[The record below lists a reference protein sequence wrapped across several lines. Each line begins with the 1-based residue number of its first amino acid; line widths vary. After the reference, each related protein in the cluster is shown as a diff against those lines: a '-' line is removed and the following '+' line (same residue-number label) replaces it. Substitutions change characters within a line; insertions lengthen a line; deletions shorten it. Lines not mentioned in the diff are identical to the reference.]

1 MHRLWFRVDHRN
13 GKGRDMK
20 TNVLRLLCMCACF
33 CPVLGA
39 GQEGPWPNKPIKV
52 IVPFGPGSAA
62 DGSGRAVVELLSK
75 LLGQSMVVEN
85 RVGAGGTVGAAA
97 AAKAAPDGY
106 TLMVHSNSH
115 TVTASTYTPAQLGYD
130 PARDL
135 VGVAPLALTPSVFVT
150 ATSKGFANMQ
160 AMIDYAKAKPGVI
173 NYASAGTGS
182 VTHLGAERLK
192 VAGGFTGTHIPTKST
207 PEAMTEV
214 LSGRADYFLSPIGLA
229 SQHIKAGKLVALAV
243 ASTKR
248 SSVLPNVPTTA
259 EAGVANAEYDTWMGM
274 YAPAKTPREILERLN
289 RETAKVLRSPE
300 LQARFDTIVMT
311 PMIMSVDEFAAFLRK
326 DFEMNAQVVKQ
337 AGLQPN

>member
-1 MHRLWFRVDHRN
+1 MRQ
-13 GKGRDMK
+13 
-20 TNVLRLLCMCACF
+20 TVLRLLCISACF
-33 CPVLGA
+33 GPLPA
-39 GQEGPWPNKPIKV
+39 TAQEAAWPNRPIKV

-75 LLGQSMVVEN
+75 LLGQPIVVEN

-135 VGVAPLALTPSVFVT
+135 VGVTPLATTPLVFVT
-150 ATSKGFANMQ
+150 AGSKGFATLQ
-160 AMIDYAKAKPGVI
+160 ALIDYAKAKLGAI
-173 NYASAGTGS
+173 NYASAGIGS
-182 VTHLGAERLK
+182 VTHLGAERLRL
-192 VAGGFTGTHIPTKST
+192 AGGFTGTHIPTKST

-229 SQHIKAGKLVALAV
+229 TQHIKAGRLVALGV
-243 ASTKR
+243 ASSKR
-248 SSVLPNVPTTA
+248 STMLPNVPTTA
-259 EAGVANAEYDTWMGM
+259 EAGLANAEYDTWMGM
-274 YAPAKTPREILERLN
+274 YAPAKTPRDILERLN
-289 RETAKVLRSPE
+289 RETAKVLRSTE
-300 LQARFDTIVMT
+300 LQARFDTLVMT
-311 PMIMSVDEFAAFLRK
+311 PLIMSVDEFAAHLRK
-326 DFEMNAQVVKQ
+326 DFEMNAQLVRQ

>member
-1 MHRLWFRVDHRN
+1 MRQ
-13 GKGRDMK
+13 
-20 TNVLRLLCMCACF
+20 NVLRLLCISACF
-33 CPVLGA
+33 GPLPA
-39 GQEGPWPNKPIKV
+39 TAQEAAWPNRPIKV

-75 LLGQSMVVEN
+75 LLGQPIVVEN

-135 VGVAPLALTPSVFVT
+135 VGVTPLATTPLVFVT
-150 ATSKGFANMQ
+150 ASSKGFATLQ
-160 AMIDYAKAKPGVI
+160 ALIDYAKAKPGAI
-173 NYASAGTGS
+173 NYASAGIGS
-182 VTHLGAERLK
+182 VTHLGAERLRL
-192 VAGGFTGTHIPTKST
+192 AGGFTGTHIPTKST

-229 SQHIKAGKLVALAV
+229 TQHIKAGKLVALGV
-243 ASTKR
+243 ASSKR
-248 SSVLPNVPTTA
+248 STMLPNVPTTA

-274 YAPAKTPREILERLN
+274 YAPAKTPRDILERLN
-289 RETAKVLRSPE
+289 RETAKVLRSAE
-300 LQARFDTIVMT
+300 LQARFDTLVMT
-311 PMIMSVDEFAAFLRK
+311 PLIMSVDEFAAHLRK
-326 DFEMNAQVVKQ
+326 DFEMNAQLVRQ

>member
-1 MHRLWFRVDHRN
+1 
-13 GKGRDMK
+13 MK
-20 TNVLRLLCMCACF
+20 NTVLRLLCVASGLV
-33 CPVLGA
+33 PLLAA
-39 GQEGPWPNKPIKV
+39 GQEAPWPGKPIKV

-62 DGSGRAVVELLSK
+62 DGSGRAVADLLAK
-75 LLGQSMVVEN
+75 LLGQPVVVEN
-85 RVGAGGTVGAAA
+85 RVGAGGTIGAAMV
-97 AAKAAPDGY
+97 AKAAPDGY
-106 TLMVHSNSH
+106 TLMIHSNSH
-115 TVTASTYTPAQLGYD
+115 TVTASTYTTAQLGYD

-135 VGVAPLALTPSVFVT
+135 VGVAPLAMTPSVFVT

-160 AMIDYAKAKPGVI
+160 ALIDYAKAKPGTI
-173 NYASAGTGS
+173 NYASAGVGS

-229 SQHIKAGKLVALAV
+229 SQHIKAGKLIALGVSSA
-243 ASTKR
+243 KR
-248 SSVLPNVPTTA
+248 SNVLPNVPTTS
-259 EAGVANAEYDTWMGM
+259 EAGVANAEYETWMGM

-300 LQARFDTIVMT
+300 LQARYDVIVMT
-311 PMIMSVDEFAAFLRK
+311 PLIMSVDEFAVYLKK
-326 DFEMNAQVVKQ
+326 DFEMNAQLVKQ

>member
-1 MHRLWFRVDHRN
+1 MNHIFA
-13 GKGRDMK
+13 
-20 TNVLRLLCMCACF
+20 RLLCICACI
-33 CPVLGA
+33 CPLLA
-39 GQEGPWPNKPIKV
+39 TAQEAPWPNKPIRV

-62 DGSGRAVVELLSK
+62 DGAGRAVVELLSK
-75 LLGQSMVVEN
+75 ALGQTIVVEN

-97 AAKAAPDGY
+97 AAKATPDGY

-115 TVTASTYTPAQLGYD
+115 IVTASTYTTAQLGYD

-150 ATSKGFANMQ
+150 ASSKGFANMQ
-160 AMIDYAKAKPGVI
+160 AMLDYAKAKPGAI

-192 VAGGFTGTHIPTKST
+192 VAGGFTGTNIPTKST

-214 LSGRADYFLSPIGLA
+214 LTGRADYFLSPIGLA

-259 EAGVANAEYDTWMGM
+259 EAGVPNAEYDTWMGM
-274 YAPAKTPREILERLN
+274 YAPAKTPRDIVERLN
-289 RETAKVLRSPE
+289 REVAKVLRSPE
-300 LQARFDTIVMT
+300 LQARYDTIVMT
-311 PMIMSVDEFAAFLRK
+311 PMIMSVDEFSAFLKR

>member
-1 MHRLWFRVDHRN
+1 MRPA
-13 GKGRDMK
+13 
-20 TNVLRLLCMCACF
+20 VLRLLCASITLSPLF
-33 CPVLGA
+33 AA
-39 GQEGPWPNKPIKV
+39 GQEAAWPSKPIKV

-62 DGSGRAVVELLSK
+62 DGSGRAVADLLSK
-75 LLGQSMVVEN
+75 LLGQPIVIEN
-85 RVGAGGTVGAAA
+85 RVGAGGTIGAGM

-106 TLMVHSNSH
+106 TLMIHSNSH
-115 TVTASTYTPAQLGYD
+115 TVTASTYTTAQLGYD

-135 VGVAPLALTPSVFVT
+135 VGVAPLALTPSVFVA

-160 AMIDYAKAKPGVI
+160 ALIDYAKARPGAV
-173 NYASAGTGS
+173 NYASAGVGS

-229 SQHIKAGKLVALAV
+229 APHIKAGKLVALGV
-243 ASTKR
+243 SSTRR

-259 EAGVANAEYDTWMGM
+259 EAGVANAEYETWMGM
-274 YAPAKTPREILERLN
+274 YAPARTPREILERLN

-300 LQARFDTIVMT
+300 LLARFETIVMT
-311 PMIMSVDEFAAFLRK
+311 PLIMSVDEFAAYLKK
-326 DFEMNAQVVKQ
+326 DFEMNAQLVKQ
-337 AGLQPN
+337 AGLQPQ